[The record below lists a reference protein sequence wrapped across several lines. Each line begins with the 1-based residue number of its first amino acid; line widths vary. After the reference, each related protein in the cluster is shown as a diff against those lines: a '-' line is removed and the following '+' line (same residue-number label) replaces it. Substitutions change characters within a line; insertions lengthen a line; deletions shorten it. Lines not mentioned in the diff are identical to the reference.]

1 MPAMSASRAPAEAT
15 ATATLEAPAP
25 GVDADGALA
34 ASWQAVIAAVNGK
47 KRMLGAFLQAC
58 RFDGATDRHVVLAM
72 DDLHKAVV
80 DEKENRAIIA
90 GEVSQAF
97 GRPLTVQCVA
107 LEGDAPPRP
116 SAADVEPLID
126 RAIAWFE
133 GEVVDPK
140 PRPAAR

>member
-1 MPAMSASRAPAEAT
+1 MHEAA
-15 ATATLEAPAP
+15 ATATLEEPAPAAITA
-25 GVDADGALA
+25 VDGTLTG
-34 ASWQAVIAAVNGK
+34 SWEAVIAAVNGR

-58 RFDGATDRHVVLAM
+58 RFDGATDTHVVLAM

-90 GEVSQAF
+90 GEVAQAF
-97 GRPLTVQCVA
+97 GRPLIVQCVP
-107 LEGDAPPRP
+107 LEGGAPARP
-116 SAADVEPLID
+116 SASDVEPLID

-140 PRPAAR
+140 PRPADR